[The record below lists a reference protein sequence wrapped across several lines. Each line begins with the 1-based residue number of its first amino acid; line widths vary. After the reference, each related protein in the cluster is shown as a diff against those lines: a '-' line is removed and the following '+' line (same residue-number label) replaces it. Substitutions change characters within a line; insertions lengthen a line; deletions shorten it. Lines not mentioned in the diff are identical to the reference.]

1 MQSSNQ
7 PCDYR
12 DAPDSEACGKTPTTL
27 IAHGMDTPSRRAP
40 ATGAGTAGGFEYAHY
55 CDEHISLM
63 RDRLNRQ

>member
-27 IAHGMDTPSRRAP
+27 IAHGMDTPAP
-40 ATGAGTAGGFEYAHY
+40 RDRATGMAGDFEYAHY
-55 CDEHISLM
+55 CDEHISQM